1 MKERLFYI
9 LLFLA
14 LPFSGHAARFDYRSA
29 TYNRLAAMPS
39 DKLLDLAYSYLDDEE
54 KRDSAL
60 LCYTILANKYYTD
73 KLEGKELKR
82 SVLAMSDIGYMYYFY
97 YYDYQ
102 KAYHYFYQSLRIAE
116 KENLPVVKGRV
127 YLNLANLYRTYSEMN
142 VESGFDRRIVNYY
155 KQSFYQ
161 AVQVDDRPVV
171 LVAFYGLCHYAY
183 LTHTIPLVRKEM
195 AVIRALRYPAKTPLL
210 QTDRYLCDAL
220 EAFQRKDYDAAL
232 ASFALV
238 VKSNDAADNP
248 KRFQVMALDKI
259 ADIYFLKGDR
269 QNGFAALNKAFGLAN
284 SAKAYDLLPPIYL
297 KYSRAYAGLGDKD
310 SAETYQLKYYQ
321 TKDKLLHK
329 AKLMSVGRLHF
340 LSELN
345 KANEQV
351 ADLYHQRQV
360 QTVIMIATTLVAIC
374 FIVFFVVT
382 IRNLRKLKGAYRA
395 LYHKSLETLSPAVDA
410 EAPVL
415 SKQNLRVD
423 HDDEHQ
429 IDHDDEQQ
437 IDHGD
442 ELRIDHGNE
451 HKKAMD
457 AEQMAALRK
466 QIDHV
471 LSDNS
476 EICSVNFSLNR
487 LAELIGQKYWKM
499 SAIIKMIYGKNF
511 NALLNDYRIKEACRR
526 MNDVDH
532 YGNYTIEAISASVGF
547 KSRSNFV
554 LTFKSI
560 TGLTPSSYQKL
571 AKQEK

>member
-1 MKERLFYI
+1 MKERLLYI

-14 LPFSGHAARFDYRSA
+14 LPFGLHAARFDYKSA
-29 TYNRLAAMPS
+29 AYNRLAAVS
-39 DKLLDLAYSYLDDEE
+39 GSKLLDLAYSYLDDED

-73 KLEGKELKR
+73 DLKGKDLQR
-82 SVLAMSDIGYMYYFY
+82 SIVAMADIGYMYYFY

-116 KENLPVVKGRV
+116 KENLPKVKAYV

-142 VESGFDRRIVNYY
+142 EGFGFDKRVVNFY
-155 KQSFYQ
+155 KQSFYLALQ
-161 AVQVDDRPVV
+161 LVDRKVA
-171 LVAFYGLCHYAY
+171 LVSFYGLCHYAY

-195 AVIRALRYPAKTPLL
+195 KVVQSLRYPADTPLL
-210 QTDRYLCDAL
+210 QTDRHLCDAL
-220 EAFQRKDYDAAL
+220 EAFQRKDYDVAL

-297 KYSRAYAGLGDKD
+297 KYSRAYAGLGDKE

-395 LYHKSLETLSPAVDA
+395 LYHKSLETLSLAVDA

-423 HDDEHQ
+423 HDDEH
-429 IDHDDEQQ
+429 Q

-457 AEQMAALRK
+457 AEQMAALKK

-471 LSDNS
+471 LSDTS
-476 EICSVNFSLNR
+476 EICSADFSLNR
-487 LAELIGQKYWKM
+487 LAELIGQKYWNM
-499 SAIIKMIYGKNF
+499 SAIIKMLYSKNF

-554 LTFKSI
+554 QTFKSI
-560 TGLTPSSYQKL
+560 TGLTPSAYQKL
-571 AKQEK
+571 AKQEKR